1 MPGRK
6 ELQNVQMP
14 PEHSQFHTPDNTKM
28 KAAMKLKIFSTI
40 IIVSAMMAISG
51 CGTPTQIYTSILDF
65 RPYSDEGLFISPN
78 SYPEAH
84 KTLGE
89 IYIEVHPGKSMAYD
103 KSDSK
108 FQDPLYG
115 RRSSRQVYENFKS
128 EDLLE
133 LCVQEAVKLGANGVS
148 NFRLKAIYTYTRNGR
163 LFSHYEITGLA
174 IKIEEPR

>member
-1 MPGRK
+1 M
-6 ELQNVQMP
+6 QMP

-28 KAAMKLKIFSTI
+28 KTAMKLKIFSTI
-40 IIVSAMMAISG
+40 IIASAMMAISG

-89 IYIEVHPGKSMAYD
+89 IYIEVHPGKSMVYY
-103 KSDSK
+103 KSNSK
-108 FQDPLYG
+108 FQDSIYESAQTG
-115 RRSSRQVYENFKS
+115 RSTKLVDDNF
-128 EDLLE
+128 EPQDLLE

-148 NFRLKAIYTYTRNGR
+148 NFHFKPIYIYTRNGAI
-163 LFSHYEITGLA
+163 FDHYEITGLA
-174 IKIEEPR
+174 IKIDQMR